1 MPFILFLGVIMKAKQ
16 DGIRIISWTLLI
28 FTISNAQI
36 SFHDSGQN
44 LGNLTSTKVALGDI
58 DNDGDLDA
66 IVSNWNHQIRQESKI
81 WFNDGDGIFTEGTQ
95 TLPPCQY
102 NVSLGDLDGDD
113 DLDVWMNGWVWIN
126 DGSGL
131 FSQSGPIYFG
141 GYSRLGDLDS
151 DSDLDV
157 FAAYGD
163 ANMNRVYLNDG
174 TGRFTHSGQTIQQK
188 SGNTVA
194 LGDLDGDGDLD
205 AYVVS
210 GANFQNPEG
219 EPDKIWLNDE
229 TGTFSD
235 TGQELGQYQAGSV
248 ALGDMDG
255 DGDLDALVANWHHML
270 HTSPQPN
277 ELWMNDGNGYFTL
290 SNQNVGESM
299 VSDVA
304 LDDLDE
310 DGDLDAF
317 IANGRDTNTGKANE
331 VRVNNGNGQ
340 FDDIGLR
347 LGNSPSLGVAL
358 GDVDGDG
365 DLDAFI
371 ANCGIFDGG
380 HPNKVWLNDLYN
392 MGVEDDMLVPVHVEL
407 EQNYPNPFNSSTRIR
422 YSVVVPAWVRL
433 AVFDVTGRKIIT
445 LVNTFQESG
454 NYSVRFNALDEYGN
468 SISSG
473 VYIYQISI
481 GEMNIQKRM
490 VLLR

>member
-1 MPFILFLGVIMKAKQ
+1 MKETSNAIRTLFGM
-16 DGIRIISWTLLI
+16 LLI
-28 FTISNAQI
+28 STISHAQI
-36 SFHDSGQN
+36 SFYDSGQN
-44 LGNLTSTKVALGDI
+44 LGHLTSSRVALGDI
-58 DNDGDLDA
+58 DGDGDLDA
-66 IVSNWNHQIRQESKI
+66 VVSNWNHQIRQESKI
-81 WFNDGDGIFTEGTQ
+81 WFNDGYGIFTEGAQ

-102 NVSLGDLDGDD
+102 NVSLGDLDGDN
-113 DLDVWMNGWVWIN
+113 DLDVWMSGWVWIN
-126 DGSGL
+126 DGSGF
-131 FSQSGPIYFG
+131 FSQSGSIYFG

-151 DSDLDV
+151 DGDLDV

-174 TGRFTHSGQTIQQK
+174 TGQFTHNGQTIQQK

-219 EPDKIWLNDE
+219 EPDKVWLNDG

-235 TGQELGQYQAGSV
+235 TEQELGYYQAGSV
-248 ALGDMDG
+248 VLGDVDG

-270 HTSPQPN
+270 HISPQPN
-277 ELWMNDGNGYFTL
+277 ELWLNDGNGYFTV
-290 SNQNVGESM
+290 SSQDVGESM

-304 LDDLDE
+304 LDDLDG

-331 VRVNNGNGQ
+331 IRMNNGNGQ

-358 GDVDGDG
+358 GDVDSDG
-365 DLDAFI
+365 DVDAFI

-380 HPNKVWLNDLYN
+380 HPNKVWLNDLYDT
-392 MGVEDDMLVPVHVEL
+392 GVEDDLLVPERAEL
-407 EQNYPNPFNSSTRIR
+407 GQNYPNPFNSSTRIQ
-422 YSVVVPAWVRL
+422 YSVATPAWVRL
-433 AVFDVTGRKIIT
+433 VVFDVTGRKIIT
-445 LVNTFQESG
+445 LVNQFQESG
-454 NYSVRFNALDEYGN
+454 NYSVRYDAFDDNGK

-473 VYIYQISI
+473 IYMYHIFI
-481 GEMNIQKRM
+481 GETNIIKRM
-490 VLLR
+490 VLLQ